1 MVTHTLKVVRI
12 CDSRAFTAGQLAVQC
27 LTHISA
33 TWNVRL
39 VADDGERAV
48 VVFDTINS
56 TGVIGL
62 KAALEAAGLAL
73 VKQDRSDWMG

>member
-1 MVTHTLKVVRI
+1 M
-12 CDSRAFTAGQLAVQC
+12 
-27 LTHISA
+27 
-33 TWNVRL
+33 